1 MFGNRLKLVL
11 VGNSLVG
18 KSSILIQFCDSTFSK
33 NQEATIGV
41 DFRFS
46 NITVNNEEIELQI
59 WDTAGQERFRSIT
72 NHYYRN
78 ADAIMVVYDIT
89 NESSFT
95 QLKNWYSEIVSS
107 APPQTKVMLVGNKAD
122 LENERAVQRE
132 RAEKLAMKYGWSY
145 GELSAKT
152 GEGIKESFEILVK
165 ETLSVYKTS
174 QKKKPDTNVKI
185 KENGS
190 SKCC

>member
-1 MFGNRLKLVL
+1 
-11 VGNSLVG
+11 
-18 KSSILIQFCDSTFSK
+18 
-33 NQEATIGV
+33 
-41 DFRFS
+41 
-46 NITVNNEEIELQI
+46 
-59 WDTAGQERFRSIT
+59 
-72 NHYYRN
+72 
-78 ADAIMVVYDIT
+78 MVVYDIT